1 MNKSTDG
8 ATGKPVPGLPPQP
21 VRVNVGNDVAYME
34 QYTAGYAE
42 DYAAPAGATLLSVAE
57 EQKHLLAYAPLVK
70 RIVRQLNSQISGAID
85 REDMEQIGL
94 MGLLE
99 ALRRYG
105 EPDGAFGS
113 YASLR
118 IRGAILDELR
128 RQDWRPRAVRQES
141 HRLRDS
147 VRALTRRLG
156 REPGEHEIMQALDM
170 TPEAYQA
177 YQMAENAESIASFD
191 EVLQD
196 AVGHADSAPNPEEQL
211 MVKRSLEQAL
221 RGLDEREQRVV
232 QMYYEFELSYKEIA
246 AVLDLTDARVCQL
259 NKGAL
264 GKMRAVLQNA

>member
-1 MNKSTDG
+1 MGT
-8 ATGKPVPGLPPQP
+8 A
-21 VRVNVGNDVAYME
+21 VAHVD
-34 QYTAGYAE
+34 QYTDEYGSDGGA
-42 DYAAPAGATLLSVAE
+42 ATLLSAAD

-85 REDMEQIGL
+85 RDDMEQIGL

-105 EPDGAFGS
+105 EPDTAFGS
-113 YASLR
+113 YAGLR

-141 HRLRDS
+141 HRLRDA

-156 REPGEHEIMQALDM
+156 REPVEQEIIGALGISAD
-170 TPEAYQA
+170 AYQQ
-177 YQMAENAESIASFD
+177 YQLDENAEQIASFD
-191 EVLQD
+191 EILQD
-196 AVGHADSAPNPEEQL
+196 SIGHAESAPNPEDQL

-264 GKMRAVLQNA
+264 GKMKAMLQSG

>member
-1 MNKSTDG
+1 MNTSG
-8 ATGKPVPGLPPQP
+8 AGMGYVEEFADT
-21 VRVNVGNDVAYME
+21 
-34 QYTAGYAE
+34 YAE
-42 DYAAPAGATLLSVAE
+42 GYGVHGGAPFVHSVAD

-70 RIVRQLNSQISGAID
+70 RIVRQLNSQIAGAID
-85 REDMEQIGL
+85 RDDMEQIGL

-105 EPDGAFGS
+105 EPDAAFGS

-128 RQDWRPRAVRQES
+128 RQDWRPRAVRQQS
-141 HRLRDS
+141 HKLRDA
-147 VRALTRRLG
+147 VRALTRKLG
-156 REPGEHEIMQALDM
+156 HEPSEQEIISGLAL

-177 YQMAENAESIASFD
+177 YLLDENAELIASFD
-191 EVLQD
+191 EVLQES
-196 AVGHADSAPNPEEQL
+196 VSNETAPSPEDQL
-211 MVKRSLEQAL
+211 MVRRSLEQAL

-259 NKGAL
+259 NKAAL
-264 GKMRAVLQNA
+264 NKMKAVLQSA

>member
-1 MNKSTDG
+1 MG
-8 ATGKPVPGLPPQP
+8 YV
-21 VRVNVGNDVAYME
+21 E
-34 QYTAGYAE
+34 QFADAYAE
-42 DYAAPAGATLLSVAE
+42 SYGENGNPPVAHSVAD
-57 EQKHLLAYAPLVK
+57 EQKHLMAYAPLVK
-70 RIVRQLNSQISGAID
+70 RIVRQLNSQIAGAID
-85 REDMEQIGL
+85 RDDMEQIGL

-128 RQDWRPRAVRQES
+128 RQDWRPRAVRQQS
-141 HRLRDS
+141 HKLRDA
-147 VRALTRRLG
+147 VRALTRKLG
-156 REPGEHEIMQALDM
+156 HEPSEAEIMAGLAL

-177 YQMAENAESIASFD
+177 YQMDENAELIASFD
-191 EVLQD
+191 EVLQES
-196 AVGHADSAPNPEEQL
+196 VGSDSAPSPEEQL
-211 MVKRSLEQAL
+211 MVRRSLEQAL

-259 NKGAL
+259 NKAAL
-264 GKMRAVLQNA
+264 GKMKAVLQSA

>member
-1 MNKSTDG
+1 M
-8 ATGKPVPGLPPQP
+8 AYIEEYA
-21 VRVNVGNDVAYME
+21 DV
-34 QYTAGYAE
+34 YAE
-42 DYAAPAGATLLSVAE
+42 SYGEPGVAPQTHSVVD

-70 RIVRQLNSQISGAID
+70 RIVRQLNSQIAGAID
-85 REDMEQIGL
+85 RDDMEQIGL

-105 EPDGAFGS
+105 EPDAAFGS

-118 IRGAILDELR
+118 VRG
-128 RQDWRPRAVRQES
+128 VRQQS
-141 HRLRDS
+141 HKLRDA

-156 REPGEHEIMQALDM
+156 REPSEQDIIEGLKL

-177 YQMAENAESIASFD
+177 YQLDENAELIASFD
-191 EVLQD
+191 EALQD
-196 AVGHADSAPNPEEQL
+196 AVSTDSAPSPEEQL
-211 MVKRSLEQAL
+211 MVRRSLEQAL

-259 NKGAL
+259 NKAAL
-264 GKMRAVLQNA
+264 GKMKAVLQGA

>member
-1 MNKSTDG
+1 MNTSG
-8 ATGKPVPGLPPQP
+8 AGMGYV
-21 VRVNVGNDVAYME
+21 E
-34 QYTAGYAE
+34 QFADAYAE
-42 DYAAPAGATLLSVAE
+42 SYGESGRAPVVHSMAD

-70 RIVRQLNSQISGAID
+70 RIVRQLNSQIAGAID
-85 REDMEQIGL
+85 RDDMEQIGL

-118 IRGAILDELR
+118 VRGAILDELR
-128 RQDWRPRAVRQES
+128 RQDWRPRAVRQQS
-141 HRLRDS
+141 HKLRDA
-147 VRALTRRLG
+147 VRALTRKLG
-156 REPGEHEIMQALDM
+156 HEPSEAEIMAGLAL

-177 YQMAENAESIASFD
+177 YQMDENAELIASFD
-191 EVLQD
+191 EVLQES
-196 AVGHADSAPNPEEQL
+196 VSNESAPSPEDLL
-211 MVKRSLEQAL
+211 MVRRSLEQAL

-259 NKGAL
+259 NKAAL
-264 GKMRAVLQNA
+264 GKMKAVLQNA